1 MENNNNDWRERF
13 NDLMQTCQAEFKK
26 TTKIGMKMLSA
37 SQSNT
42 QLHETYEALG
52 MWLKDAIETGKIKVE
67 DKDVLALV
75 AKVKELE
82 SAMESFEREVQEIK
96 KEN

>member
-1 MENNNNDWRERF
+1 MENNNDWRERF
-13 NDLMQTCQAEFKK
+13 NDLLQTCQAEFKK

-52 MWLKDAIETGKIKVE
+52 MWLKDAVEKEKLKVE
-67 DKDVLALV
+67 DKEVLALIS
-75 AKVKELE
+75 KISELE
-82 SAMESFEREVQEIK
+82 EAMESF
-96 KEN
+96 

>member
-1 MENNNNDWRERF
+1 MENNNDWRERF
-13 NDLMQTCQAEFKK
+13 NDLLQTCQAEFKK

-52 MWLKDAIETGKIKVE
+52 MWLKDAVEKDNVKVE
-67 DKDVLALV
+67 DKKVLALI
-75 AKVKELE
+75 AKVSELE
-82 SAMESFEREVQEIK
+82 KAMESFEREVQEIK
-96 KEN
+96 KES

>member
-1 MENNNNDWRERF
+1 MENNNDWRDRF
-13 NDLMQTCQAEFKK
+13 NDLLQTCQAEFKK

-52 MWLKDAIETGKIKVE
+52 MWLKDAVEKEKLQVE
-67 DKDVLALV
+67 DKDVLSLI
-75 AKVKELE
+75 AKIKELE
-82 SAMESFEREVQEIK
+82 DAMESFEREVQEIK

>member
-1 MENNNNDWRERF
+1 MENNNDWRERF
-13 NDLMQTCQAEFKK
+13 NDLLQTCQAEFKK

-52 MWLKDAIETGKIKVE
+52 MWLKDAVEKEKLKVE
-67 DKDVLALV
+67 DKEVLALIS
-75 AKVKELE
+75 KISELE
-82 SAMESFEREVQEIK
+82 EAMESFEREVQEIK
-96 KEN
+96 KEI